1 MTDETG
7 SGALVF
13 ATSPTLVTPVLGT
26 PASGTLTNCT
36 FPTLNQNTTGTAAT
50 VTTAAQPA
58 ITSVGTLTGL
68 SVSGT
73 VGITSH
79 LTVDGNLN
87 LNSSTIL
94 KVNDAAGSS
103 GQVLKAKS
111 DGTLEWADESG
122 GGSSTWTTSG
132 DDIYYNSG
140 DVGIGTTSPDAKLE
154 VVGNVIIEKSGPSAW
169 NDANQETQ
177 LHIRAGATS
186 SEKNRGGFK
195 IITEDTNITG
205 SKSTILFPKMTI
217 NTYCEG
223 GTPYEYNALTID
235 TKNIT
240 TANVGIGTNNPG
252 KKLSV
257 VGDIVSQSATS
268 GAGAILLQSTSV
280 GGSIWTNINYSDND
294 ATSNWGERITIK
306 NSNVGIGDSTPGFP
320 LTVRGS
326 VVQSS
331 SQGVETSGEG
341 SHHPTSG
348 FTDYWAWL
356 YGNSATSWSQGSGA
370 YPFANWPISAWFERG
385 IYVSGIMA
393 SSDER
398 IKTDIVDF
406 SDNYALELVRNIPC
420 REYHYKDFELRG
432 EDKTI
437 GYIAQELKQVFPSA
451 VQTITNFIPDEQRYL
466 NNNNITWDDN
476 IDSSGNITGYLLSIL
491 DYDVSANTRVKFFCT
506 DNFNPDIISNE
517 YVERIEIISTKR
529 DDGKFLFE
537 KKWNCVSIY
546 GKEVNDFH
554 TIQKERIFALHHPAI
569 QELDR
574 QQQADKQKISAL
586 EAKIVEL
593 ETENARLRLKE
604 ENELVDILEKKV
616 LSLELN
622 NANMQ
627 NQLETLLARVN
638 ALESS

>member
-1 MTDETG
+1 QTIMTLKTVSKTG
-7 SGALVF
+7 
-13 ATSPTLVTPVLGT
+13 
-26 PASGTLTNCT
+26 
-36 FPTLNQNTTGTAAT
+36 
-50 VTTAAQPA
+50 
-58 ITSVGTLTGL
+58 
-68 SVSGT
+68 
-73 VGITSH
+73 
-79 LTVDGNLN
+79 GN
-87 LNSSTIL
+87 
-94 KVNDAAGSS
+94 
-103 GQVLKAKS
+103 
-111 DGTLEWADESG
+111 
-122 GGSSTWTTSG
+122 
-132 DDIYYNSG
+132 
-140 DVGIGTTSPDAKLE
+140 VGIGTTTPNTKLQIYNNTGATAANGSEGE
-154 VVGNVIIEKSGPSAW
+154 VLRLQGKYVSQGSGSLLRFTNYHSSGNNPSTAEYNLAGITGYDYDSAW
-169 NDANQETQ
+169 G
-177 LHIRAGATS
+177 GAL
-186 SEKNRGGFK
+186 GFW
-195 IITEDTNITG
+195 TATG
-205 SKSTILFPKMTI
+205 SSGGGDLTQRMTI
-217 NTYCEG
+217 I
-223 GTPYEYNALTID
+223 A
-235 TKNIT
+235 
-240 TANVGIGTNNPG
+240 
-252 KKLSV
+252 
-257 VGDIVSQSATS
+257 S
-268 GAGAILLQSTSV
+268 G
-280 GGSIWTNINYSDND
+280 
-294 ATSNWGERITIK
+294 
-306 NSNVGIGDSTPGFP
+306 NVGIGDSTPGFP

-356 YGNSATSWSQGSGA
+356 YGNSGTSWNQGSGN
-370 YPFANWPISAWFERG
+370 YPFANWPMSAWFERG

-506 DNFNPDIISNE
+506 DNFNPDISSNE

-627 NQLETLLARVN
+627 
-638 ALESS
+638 